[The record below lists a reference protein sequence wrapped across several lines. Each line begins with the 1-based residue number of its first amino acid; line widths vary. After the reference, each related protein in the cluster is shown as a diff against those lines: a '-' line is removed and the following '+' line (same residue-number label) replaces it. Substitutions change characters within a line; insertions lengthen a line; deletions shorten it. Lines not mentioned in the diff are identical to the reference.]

1 MHAPDLRLDRRHHV
15 NAADIIGWSSAAV
28 LIATI
33 GTQIARQWKERSIE
47 GVSPW
52 LYVGQTVASSG
63 LLAYSVLTRAW
74 VFVAL
79 NIVMVAAAIVGLALY
94 ISLSRRKPPGRRTQ
108 RSVTHHV
115 RHRPV

>member
-1 MHAPDLRLDRRHHV
+1 M

-33 GTQIARQWKERSIE
+33 GSQIARQWKERSIE

-74 VFVAL
+74 VFVVL
-79 NIVMVAAAIVGLALY
+79 NVVMVAAAILGPGIY
-94 ISLSRRKPPGRRTQ
+94 IRLSRRPPGRRPE
-108 RSVTHHV
+108 RPDTHHV